1 MNRTEL
7 TAALA
12 QKIALPKTQ
21 TKDILDA
28 LEEIVKGEL
37 ENGGN
42 VNLLGFGAFSVKE
55 VKQREARNPA
65 TGEKITVEA
74 HKKPVFTFSKA
85 YVKKF

>member
-21 TKDILDA
+21 TKAILDA
-28 LEEIVKGEL
+28 LEETVKAEL

-42 VNLLGFGAFSVKE
+42 VNLLGFGTFAVKE

-65 TGEKITVEA
+65 TGKKITIKA

-85 YVKKF
+85 YAKKF